1 MQKYINKYWKPAS
14 LTWLS
19 SVVPLLCGLFMA
31 FEPVHGL
38 TDLAA
43 AIKNATGMSAPVLI
57 NVGLAGIGLRGAIK

>member
-1 MQKYINKYWKPAS
+1 MQKYIRPTS
-14 LTWLS
+14 LTWWS
-19 SVVPLLCGLFMA
+19 AVIPLLCGLFMA

-57 NVGLAGIGLRGAIK
+57 NAGLAGIGLRGAIK